1 MEFRILGNENP
12 LGSRRAFEDRV
23 NLHLAVG
30 WQLHG
35 ALVAEAV
42 KAGDWQPGLGLH
54 RPAESLFVFQGIL
67 HPRSTALVH
76 LQTVANE
83 YRWLQDKPEAERSHA
98 DLRRL
103 KALHSYLNEE
113 LDYHG
118 ELFPDKEAQEE
129 ASDLRV
135 SKERLKK
142 DALPPPKIT
151 LNPKTPWP
159 PSLSEPPAGEPS

>member
-1 MEFRILGNENP
+1 MEFRILGNETP

-23 NLHLAVG
+23 NLHLAAG

-35 ALVAEAV
+35 PLVAQSV
-42 KAGDWQPGLGLH
+42 KAGDWQKTMALN
-54 RPAESLFVFQGIL
+54 RPQESLFMFQGL
-67 HPRSTALVH
+67 VHPRSTALVH

-83 YRWLQDKPEAERSHA
+83 YRWLQDKPEAERSAA

-103 KALHSYLNEE
+103 RILHEYLNEE
-113 LDYHG
+113 TEYHG
-118 ELFPDKEAQEE
+118 ELFPAKEAQEE

-142 DALPPPKIT
+142 EPIPAAPKPAPFGAKAAPEELT
-151 LNPKTPWP
+151 L
-159 PSLSEPPAGEPS
+159 E

>member
-1 MEFRILGNENP
+1 VEFRILGNENP

-35 ALVAEAV
+35 PMVAEAV
-42 KAGDWQPGLGLH
+42 KAGDWQQTLGLK
-54 RPAESLFVFQGIL
+54 RPEQSLFVFQGII

-83 YRWLQDKPEAERSHA
+83 YRWLQDKPELERSAA

-118 ELFPDKEAQEE
+118 DLFPGREEQEE
-129 ASDLRV
+129 GADLRV

-142 DALPPPKIT
+142 DAVPPPKTAPPEPKQLT
-151 LNPKTPWP
+151 L
-159 PSLSEPPAGEPS
+159 E

>member
-12 LGSRRAFEDRV
+12 LGSRRAFEERV
-23 NLHLAVG
+23 NLHLSVG

-35 ALVAEAV
+35 APVAEAV
-42 KAGDWQPGLGLH
+42 KAADWQKTLGLN
-54 RPAESLFVFQGIL
+54 RPAESLFVFQSL
-67 HPRSTALVH
+67 VHPRSTALVH

-83 YRWLQDKPEAERSHA
+83 YRWLQDKPEAERSAA

-103 KALHSYLNEE
+103 KALHQYLNEE

-118 ELFPDKEAQEE
+118 DLFPDKEAQEE

-135 SKERLKK
+135 SKDRLKRE
-142 DALPPPKIT
+142 ALPAAPKAVLAPPKPEQ
-151 LNPKTPWP
+151 LP
-159 PSLSEPPAGEPS
+159 LE

>member
-23 NLHLAVG
+23 NLHLSVG

-42 KAGDWQPGLGLH
+42 KAGDWQKTLGLN
-54 RPAESLFVFQGIL
+54 RPAESLFVFQSL
-67 HPRSTALVH
+67 VHPRSTALVH

-83 YRWLQDKPEAERSHA
+83 YRWLQDKPEAERSAA

-103 KALHSYLNEE
+103 KSLHAYLNEE

-118 ELFPDKEAQEE
+118 ELFPDKENQEE
-129 ASDLRV
+129 SADLRV
-135 SKERLKK
+135 SRDRLRKEP
-142 DALPPPKIT
+142 LPVVKAAPVVAPKPEQ
-151 LNPKTPWP
+151 LP
-159 PSLSEPPAGEPS
+159 LE

>member
-35 ALVAEAV
+35 AMVAESV
-42 KAGDWQPGLGLH
+42 KAGDWQKTLGLN
-54 RPAESLFVFQGIL
+54 RPEESLFVFQSVI

-83 YRWLQDKPEAERSHA
+83 YRWLQDKPEIERSAA

-103 KALHSYLNEE
+103 RGLHAYLNEE
-113 LDYHG
+113 LDYHA
-118 ELFPDKEAQEE
+118 ELFPAREDQEE
-129 ASDLRV
+129 GADLRV

-142 DALPPPKIT
+142 DAVPA
-151 LNPKTPWP
+151 PKTPLP
-159 PSLSEPPAGEPS
+159 EPKQLTLE

>member
-12 LGSRRAFEDRV
+12 LGSRRAFEDRI
-23 NLHLAVG
+23 NMHLAVG

-42 KAGDWQPGLGLH
+42 KAGDWQKTLGLH
-54 RPAESLFVFQGIL
+54 RPEQSLFVFQGII

-83 YRWLQDKPEAERSHA
+83 YRWLQDKPEVERSAA

-103 KALHSYLNEE
+103 KALHAYLNEE
-113 LDYHG
+113 LDYHAD
-118 ELFPDKEAQEE
+118 LFPDKEAHEE
-129 ASDLRV
+129 GADLRV

-142 DALPPPKIT
+142 EAVLAPKALSPEPKQLT
-151 LNPKTPWP
+151 L
-159 PSLSEPPAGEPS
+159 E